1 MLTLSLQRLY
11 KRSGYSIGEVQVGG
25 NFTTNE
31 NFVKAL
37 PSPQFAIKI
46 KDALTQALGRGAMA
60 AHRTL
65 DPWILVR
72 IQAPQPSGRQ

>member
-11 KRSGYSIGEVQVGG
+11 KLSRLGVILQRTLILSR
-25 NFTTNE
+25 
-31 NFVKAL
+31 AL
-37 PSPQFAIKI
+37 PALQFAIKI
-46 KDALTQALGRGAMA
+46 ESARVKTLGRGAMA

-72 IQAPQPSGRQ
+72 IQAPQPIGRQ